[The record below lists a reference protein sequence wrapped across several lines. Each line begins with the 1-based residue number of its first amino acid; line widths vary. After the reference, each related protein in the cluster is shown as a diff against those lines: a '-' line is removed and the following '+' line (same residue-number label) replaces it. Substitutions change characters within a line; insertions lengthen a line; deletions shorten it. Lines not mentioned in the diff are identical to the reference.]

1 MWGKIIIFT
10 CEEKK
15 KFCTLLLIKGCGKKT
30 KCLETVTAS
39 YLGTTR
45 KIMKKLKISFE
56 INISFFFLVLCSLP
70 LPWFL
75 FTLVFNKP
83 VPVSAEGMVCS
94 IVLLFLMLVLVFLS
108 ILLFNWKMTKFMGFS
123 MFVFYFLFVIV
134 TLGFE
139 YDLWACPL

>member
-1 MWGKIIIFT
+1 
-10 CEEKK
+10 
-15 KFCTLLLIKGCGKKT
+15 
-30 KCLETVTAS
+30 
-39 YLGTTR
+39 
-45 KIMKKLKISFE
+45 MKKLKISFE
-56 INISFFFLVLCSLP
+56 INISFFLVLCSLP